1 MTSPLSDE
9 TTTTPETGGRGQAA
23 GRGRQT
29 LPARLAHEGV
39 VAVVRAKSVE
49 RLALLIEALVDGGV
63 STVELTLTTPGL
75 MVSFRDLRDRFD
87 GVADLGIG
95 TVQTLDEVRQAVD
108 EGTTFIVTPTM
119 NPAVIEHAVRAGIP
133 VMPGGLTPTELAT
146 GWGLGAAAVKLFPA
160 STVGPSYIA
169 HLHGPFPDLEVLPS
183 GGVGLGD
190 IGDWIRAGAP
200 AVSLGGPLLGD
211 APGGGELSAL
221 TDRAKRAIG
230 EVERARADAS

>member
-1 MTSPLSDE
+1 M
-9 TTTTPETGGRGQAA
+9 RQA
-23 GRGRQT
+23 
-29 LPARLAHEGV
+29 LPARLARDGV
-39 VAVVRAKSVE
+39 VAVVRAKSVD
-49 RLALLIEALVDGGV
+49 RLALLIEALVAGGV

-75 MVSFRDLRDRFD
+75 MGSFGELRDRFD

-108 EGTTFIVTPTM
+108 AGTGFIVTPTM
-119 NPAVIEHAVRAGIP
+119 NTAVVEHAVRAGVP

-146 GWGLGAAAVKLFPA
+146 GWSLGAAAVKLFPA
-160 STVGPSYIA
+160 STVGPSYIG
-169 HLHGPFPDLEVLPS
+169 HLHGPFPDIDVLPS
-183 GGVGLGD
+183 GGVGLSD

-211 APGGGELSAL
+211 APGGGDLAAL

-230 EVERARADAS
+230 EVERARAVTA